1 MIDDEE
7 VLKQKSIEFYAASV
21 NAWYTSALEHDKSI
35 FGLAAG
41 GIALLITLLTTI
53 GFEGAITFTLFLVA
67 VLAFLV
73 TLGCLLWVFRLNQDY
88 IEKTLSTGSLVVDP
102 KLQYLDRAA
111 RWSFWIGVLFAAAVG
126 FSAAFTS
133 FEKKRNEKEA
143 PMANDKSSQNKSVPT
158 FDSVNGAAR
167 LSPEFTKSFH
177 GVGGLQPTASAASSG
192 PAASAPATP
201 APAAGSQASA
211 QSTSTTT
218 GSKP

>member
-1 MIDDEE
+1 MTDDE

-53 GFEGAITFTLFLVA
+53 GFEGAITFTLFFVA
-67 VLAFLV
+67 VLSFLV
-73 TLGCLLWVFRLNQDY
+73 TITCLLLVFRLNQDY
-88 IEKTLSTGSLVVDP
+88 IEKTLSAGSLVVDP
-102 KLQYLDRAA
+102 KLQSLDRAA

-133 FEKKRNEKEA
+133 FEKKRNEKEVT
-143 PMANDKSSQNKSVPT
+143 MANDKSSQNKSVPT
-158 FDSVNGAAR
+158 FESFHGTAR

-177 GVGGLQPTASAASSG
+177 GVGGLQPAASTTSSG

-201 APAAGSQASA
+201 APAAALQATA
-211 QSTSTTT
+211 QSSSTATN
-218 GSKP
+218 SKP